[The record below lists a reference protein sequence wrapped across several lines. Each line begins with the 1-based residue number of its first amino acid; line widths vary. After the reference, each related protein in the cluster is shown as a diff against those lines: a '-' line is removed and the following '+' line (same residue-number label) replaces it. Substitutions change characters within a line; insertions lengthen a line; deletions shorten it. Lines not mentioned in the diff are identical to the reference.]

1 MEKNWVCIYSTNVMY
16 TAEIGKEVL
25 SENNIDAVIINKKDS
40 NYLFGAIE
48 IYVERDNAI
57 RGKHLLENL
66 EK

>member
-1 MEKNWVCIYSTNVMY
+1 MY